1 MAICV
6 DTNIFIDFLQGHPPA
21 KHFLSKLLDQ
31 ANPVYFSAITEAEL
45 LSGQSCKVTKT
56 REAII
61 SLLNSFTK
69 VEVDNP
75 IAQLSGY
82 IRRTHHTDL
91 ADAMIAAT
99 ALKMEATLYTRNQK
113 DYTQIAHLHL
123 ESPYA

>member
-1 MAICV
+1 MAICI
-6 DTNIFIDFLQGHPPA
+6 DTNIFIDFLRGHQPA
-21 KHFLSKLLDQ
+21 KHFLSKMLQRAD
-31 ANPVYFSAITEAEL
+31 PIYFSAITEAEL
-45 LSGQSCKVTKT
+45 LSGQSCKQTKT

-82 IRRTHHTDL
+82 IRRSHGTDL
-91 ADAMIAAT
+91 PDAMIAAT

-113 DYTQIAHLHL
+113 DYRRIPHLGL
-123 ESPYA
+123 ESPY